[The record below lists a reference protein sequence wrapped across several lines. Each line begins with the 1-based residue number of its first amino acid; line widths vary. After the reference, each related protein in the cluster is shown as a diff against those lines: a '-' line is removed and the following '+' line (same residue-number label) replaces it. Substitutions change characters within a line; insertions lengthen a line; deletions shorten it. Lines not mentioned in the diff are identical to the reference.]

1 MNLTYDKSKF
11 SHDQLM
17 TIENMKQKIKSDPK
31 NRAKNLNNLFNF
43 WRNKLNVNFNNDDE
57 WNYFLYYFMDLG
69 FSYSEILKGYMD
81 FTQ

>member
-31 NRAKNLNNLFNF
+31 NRSKNLNNLFNF
-43 WRNKLNVNFNNDDE
+43 WQNKQNVNFNNADQ